1 VANIGSSAVFGSVY
15 YVNWLEGK
23 RNFQS
28 RLEYLVVQKK
38 TIDRVCKGAKEAL
51 KWKVKYVKND
61 TKLTEE
67 NARETALYHFHIND
81 TTKKGLY
88 RKVLSKKEF
97 DEYVEH
103 QVHLELVK
111 DMEESF
117 LMEVVTNYSIMQKK
131 LIHAPKERAGVV
143 DEMMNKISKR
153 LVTAEDEKKLLEWEK
168 KQILRNRRFDLE
180 EAAEGYRKHC
190 NGLAPA
196 RIALEYYFVIAAITC
211 VSLELASLLMG
222 LFSADLAMKIR
233 ALVN

>member
-23 RNFQS
+23 RNFEY

-51 KWKVKYVKND
+51 KWNVKYVKND
-61 TKLTEE
+61 TRLTEE
-67 NARETALYHFHIND
+67 NAHETALYHLHIND
-81 TTKKGLY
+81 TQKGLY
-88 RKVLSKKEF
+88 RKVLSDKEF
-97 DEYVEH
+97 NEYVEH
-103 QVHLELVK
+103 QVHIGLVK
-111 DMEESF
+111 DMEKTF
-117 LMEVVTNYSIMQKK
+117 LMDIVTNYSIMQKK
-131 LIHAPKERAGVV
+131 FIHAPKERAGVV
-143 DEMMNKISKR
+143 DEAGNKISTR
-153 LVTAEDEKKLLEWEK
+153 LVTAEDEKKRLEWQK
-168 KQILRNRRFDLE
+168 KKILRARRFGLE

-190 NGLAPA
+190 NGLAPV